1 MKNLIEGNKRY
12 KALLSMS
19 VLASVAALSAT
30 SVNATDVT
38 PQIVGGSETTPYSRP
53 YQVAL
58 LMNGR
63 QGCGGTLISKD
74 WVLTA
79 AHCLDSASTS
89 NLTVKVGA
97 HSMSAGDGTTLRVS
111 QIISHE
117 YWRGASSITSG
128 YDIAVLRLATP
139 ASSSITPAV
148 LPTQAIADQIAGVG
162 QYVTVSGWG
171 LTYGGSRTPS
181 DRLREV
187 ALPVL
192 SNSSCSNQLGQNV
205 GSGVICGGGPN
216 GTSACNGDSGGPYAV
231 QSGGQYYSIGTVSW
245 GRNCVGATAFTR
257 TTAYLDWIEGK
268 TGIKAGGGGGVV
280 DEMPQARFSSSVN
293 GNTVSFNNNSSDDNG
308 IVSSNWRFGDGSVSS
323 AANPSHTYNNAGTYT
338 VTLTV
343 TDTQGQTDSTAAS
356 VTIAGDNCPQVL
368 TETSSYPTWSA
379 STSYAIG
386 DKVSY
391 QGVNYEATWWSTGAV
406 PTIYTNVWRVVGT
419 GGGGGGGGDQCPD
432 DNEAPVASFSV
443 STTEL
448 TASFNNSSSDDKAV
462 VSNSWNFGDGVTS
475 SSANPSHTYATQGT
489 YTVSLTVT
497 DAEGLSST
505 TSKSVTVNDGVIV
518 DPGCNGI
525 AAWSAT
531 NSYTI
536 GDVVAYQGK
545 KYNAI
550 WWSTGASPAVFSNVW
565 SLAGTCQ

>member
-1 MKNLIEGNKRY
+1 MKNFIEGNKQY
-12 KALLSMS
+12 KAVLSVS
-19 VLASVAALSAT
+19 ALATVAALSVT
-30 SVNATDVT
+30 SVQANDVT

-97 HSMSAGDGTTLRVS
+97 HSMSAGDGTTHRIS
-111 QIISHE
+111 QITSHE
-117 YWRGASSITSG
+117 YWRGANSIASG
-128 YDIAVLRLATP
+128 YDIAVLRLSTP
-139 ASSSITPAV
+139 ASSTITPAV
-148 LPTQAIADQIAGVG
+148 LPTQAIADQIAAVG

-187 ALPVL
+187 ALPVI
-192 SNSSCSNQLGQNV
+192 SNSSCSSQLGANV
-205 GSGVICGGGPN
+205 GNGVICGGGPN

-245 GRNCVGATAFTR
+245 GKNCVGATAFTR
-257 TTAYLDWIEGK
+257 TTAYLDWIESK
-268 TGIKAGGGGGVV
+268 TGVKAGGGGGGV
-280 DEMPQARFSSSVN
+280 DELPQARFSTSVN

-308 IVSSNWRFGDGSVSS
+308 IVSSNWNFGDGNASS
-323 AANPSHTYNNAGTYT
+323 TANPSHTYDNAGSYT

-343 TDTQGQTDSTAAS
+343 TDTTGQTDSTAAS
-356 VTIAGDNCPQVL
+356 VTITGDNCPQTL
-368 TETSSYPTWSA
+368 TSVESYPAWSA

-386 DKVSY
+386 DKVSH

-406 PTIYTNVWRVVGT
+406 PTIYTNVWKEVGS
-419 GGGGGGGGDQCPD
+419 GGGGDDQCPD
-432 DNEAPVASFSV
+432 ENEAPVASFSV
-443 STTEL
+443 STGEL
-448 TASFNNSSSDDKAV
+448 TASFSNSSSDDKAV

-475 SSANPSHTYATQGT
+475 SSANPTHTYADDGN
-489 YTVSLTVT
+489 YTVKLTVT

-505 TSKSVTVNDGVIV
+505 TSKLVSVSRGIV
-518 DPGCNGI
+518 DPGCNGV
-525 AAWSAT
+525 AAWSAST
-531 NSYTI
+531 SYAV
-536 GDVVAYQGK
+536 GDVVAHQGK

-565 SLAGTCQ
+565 SLAGSCQ